1 MYTRNF
7 EDFACSLE
15 WCLENN
21 QEPDETEVMRIK
33 HELVSIII
41 TALQKDR

>member
-1 MYTRNF
+1 MFT
-7 EDFACSLE
+7 DIFAHSLE
-15 WCLENN
+15 WSLENN
-21 QEPDETEVMRIK
+21 EEADEAEVMKMK